1 MNTLVKHPL
10 SAACASVLLSAT
22 LMAGHVQ
29 AEEATEA
36 NPLQFYTGDN
46 GSYAKVTLEADLGFF
61 TQGNSNFGA
70 STDSDSWWES
80 LIRPGLD
87 VSYTL
92 PSSQRIYGL
101 IDAVQANTFGG
112 IDAGG
117 TNASDWAQGDVHDLR
132 IDHAY
137 VGWRSGN
144 LFNSL
149 GEDFLDLSFG
159 RQNYVAGDGF
169 LFASQGY
176 GGFNRAAYW
185 IGGRKSAE
193 YAGIAR
199 MKSGNWSGDLVYF
212 EADDRKETDT
222 QVGGGNLNYAVEKV
236 ANIGG
241 GFYSISS
248 DLESRDSMKVYNVRG
263 GIYPFAL
270 ADGAPALKTFKID
283 AEYVHEAADGNYDN
297 GNAWYIAP
305 SYQFEAMPWTP
316 TLTYRY
322 ASFNENYDSLFYGSS
337 DWGNWYQ
344 GEILGEYIIDNSNL
358 KSHMIKLKVQPT
370 ESVAVNLIYYKFMI
384 DDTATASDIYSKT
397 VTSDSLA
404 DEYNLIV
411 DWTVNP
417 HLSVSVV
424 GAIADP
430 DDAAAEI
437 FGDDTW
443 SYMMLFG
450 CIKF

>member
-22 LMAGHVQ
+22 LLAGNVQ
-29 AEEATEA
+29 AAEATEA
-36 NPLQFYTGDN
+36 NPLQFYTGAN
-46 GSYAKVTLEADLGFF
+46 GSYAKVTLEADLGVFV
-61 TQGNSNFGA
+61 QGNSWFGA
-70 STDSDSWWES
+70 PVDSDSWWES
-80 LIRPGLD
+80 LVRPGLD

-92 PSSQRIYGL
+92 PSSQKIYGL

-112 IDAGG
+112 VDAGL
-117 TNASDWAQGDVHDLR
+117 TNVGDEDVNDLR

-137 VGWRSGN
+137 AGWRSGK
-144 LFNSL
+144 LFSSL
-149 GEDFLDLSFG
+149 DEDFLDISFG
-159 RQNYVAGDGF
+159 RQNYVVGDGF

-212 EADDRKETDT
+212 EADDRLETDT
-222 QVGGGNLNYAVEKV
+222 QVGGGNLNYAVDKV

-248 DLESRDSMKVYNVRG
+248 DLESRDSMKVYDVRG
-263 GIYPFAL
+263 GVYPFAL

-283 AEYVHEAADGNYDN
+283 AEYVHEAADGDYAN

-305 SYQFEAMPWTP
+305 SYQFEAMPWKP
-316 TLTYRY
+316 TITYRY
-322 ASFNENYDSLFYGSS
+322 ASFDENYDSLFYGSS

-344 GEILGEYIIDNSNL
+344 GEILGEYALGNSNL
-358 KSHMIKLKVQPT
+358 DSHMIKLKVQPT
-370 ESVAVNLIYYKFMI
+370 DAVAVNLIYYKFMFN
-384 DDTATASDIYSKT
+384 DTATAGT
-397 VTSDSLA
+397 TSDDLA

-417 HLSVSVV
+417 HLSFSVV

-430 DDAAAEI
+430 GDAANELY
-437 FGDDTW
+437 GDDTW

-450 CIKF
+450 CVKF

>member
-61 TQGNSNFGA
+61 TQGDSWFGA
-70 STDSDSWWES
+70 PTDSDSWWES

-92 PSSQRIYGL
+92 PSSQKIYGV

-112 IDAGG
+112 IDAGL
-117 TNASDWAQGDVHDLR
+117 TNANYGDVNDLR
-132 IDHAY
+132 VEKAY
-137 VGWRSGN
+137 AGWRSGN
-144 LFNSL
+144 LFSSL
-149 GEDFLDLSFG
+149 GEDFLDISFG
-159 RQNYVAGDGF
+159 RQRYIVGDGF
-169 LFASQGY
+169 LFSSE
-176 GGFNRAAYW
+176 GGAGRNRGAYW
-185 IGGRKSAE
+185 IGGRNSAE
-193 YAGIAR
+193 YAGIVR

-212 EADDRKETDT
+212 EADDIDETDT
-222 QVGGGNLNYAVEKV
+222 QVGGVNLEYAVEKV

-248 DLESRDSMKVYNVRG
+248 DIDERDSMKVYDIRG
-263 GIYPFAL
+263 GVYPFAL
-270 ADGAPALKTFKID
+270 AEGLPALKPLKIN
-283 AEYVHEAADGNYDN
+283 AEYVHETADGDYDN

-305 SYQFEAMPWTP
+305 SYQFETTPWQP
-316 TLTYRY
+316 TITYRY
-322 ASFNENYDSLFYGSS
+322 ASFDENYDYLFYGSS

-344 GEILGEYIIDNSNL
+344 GEILGEYALGNSNL
-358 KSHMIKLKVQPT
+358 DSHMIKLKVQPT
-370 ESVAVNLIYYKFMI
+370 DAVAVNLIYYKFMFN
-384 DDTATASDIYSKT
+384 DAATAGT
-397 VTSDSLA
+397 TSDNFA

-417 HLSVSVV
+417 HLSISVV

-430 DDAAAEI
+430 DDAATEYTG
-437 FGDDTW
+437 GDDTW

>member
-10 SAACASVLLSAT
+10 SAACATILLSAT
-22 LMAGHVQ
+22 LMAGNVL

-36 NPLQFYTGDN
+36 NPLQFYTGAN
-46 GSYAKVTLEADLGFF
+46 GSYAKVTLEADLGVFV
-61 TQGNSNFGA
+61 QGNSWFGA
-70 STDSDSWWES
+70 PVDSDSWWES
-80 LIRPGLD
+80 LVRPGLD

-92 PSSQRIYGL
+92 PSSQKIYGL

-112 IDAGG
+112 VDAGL
-117 TNASDWAQGDVHDLR
+117 TNVGDEDVNDLR

-137 VGWRSGN
+137 AGWRSGK
-144 LFNSL
+144 LFSSL
-149 GEDFLDLSFG
+149 DEDFLDISFG
-159 RQNYVAGDGF
+159 RQNYVVGDGF

-212 EADDRKETDT
+212 EADDRLETDT
-222 QVGGGNLNYAVEKV
+222 QVGGGNLNYAVDKV

-248 DLESRDSMKVYNVRG
+248 DLESRDSMKVYDVRG
-263 GIYPFAL
+263 GVYPFAL

-283 AEYVHEAADGNYDN
+283 AEYVHEAADGDFAN

-305 SYQFEAMPWTP
+305 SYQFEAMPWKP
-316 TLTYRY
+316 TITYRY
-322 ASFNENYDSLFYGSS
+322 ASFDENYDSLFYGSS

-344 GEILGEYIIDNSNL
+344 GEILGEYALGNSNL
-358 KSHMIKLKVQPT
+358 DSHMIKLKVQPT
-370 ESVAVNLIYYKFMI
+370 DAVAVNLIYYKFMI
-384 DDTATASDIYSKT
+384 NDTAVAGT
-397 VTSDSLA
+397 TSDNLA

-417 HLSVSVV
+417 HLSFSVV

-430 DDAAAEI
+430 GDAANELY
-437 FGDDTW
+437 GDDTW

-450 CIKF
+450 CVKF

>member
-1 MNTLVKHPL
+1 
-10 SAACASVLLSAT
+10 
-22 LMAGHVQ
+22 MAGNVL

-36 NPLQFYTGDN
+36 NPLQFYTGAN
-46 GSYAKVTLEADLGFF
+46 GSYAKVTLEADLGVFV
-61 TQGNSNFGA
+61 QGNSSFGKSA
-70 STDSDSWWES
+70 EYLGKKSDSWWES

-92 PSSQRIYGL
+92 PSSQKIYGL

-112 IDAGG
+112 IDAAG
-117 TNASDWAQGDVHDLR
+117 TNASKYAYNDVHDLR

-137 VGWRSGN
+137 AGWRSGN

-149 GEDFLDLSFG
+149 GEDFLDISFG
-159 RQNYVAGDGF
+159 RQNYVVGDGF
-169 LFASQGY
+169 LMGSQGY
-176 GGFNRAAYW
+176 GGYNRAAYW

-199 MKSGNWSGDLVYF
+199 MKSGNWSGNLVYF
-212 EADDRKETDT
+212 EAENKDDQDT
-222 QVGGGNLNYAVEKV
+222 KAGGADVNYAVEKV

-241 GFYSISS
+241 GFYSLDS
-248 DLESRDSMKVYNVRG
+248 DIEERDSMKVYDVRG
-263 GIYPFAL
+263 GVYPFAL

-283 AEYVHEAADGNYDN
+283 AEYVHEAFDGNHDN

-305 SYQFEAMPWTP
+305 SYQFEAMPWKP

-322 ASFNENYDSLFYGSS
+322 ASFDENYDALFYGSS

-344 GEILGEYIIDNSNL
+344 GEIAGEYPLGNSNL
-358 KSHMIKLKVQPT
+358 DSHMIKLKVQPT
-370 ESVAVNLIYYKFMI
+370 DAVAVNLIYYKFMFN
-384 DDTATASDIYSKT
+384 DAATAGT
-397 VTSDSLA
+397 TSDNYA
-404 DEYNLIV
+404 DEYDLIV

-417 HLSVSVV
+417 HLSISVV

-430 DDAAAEI
+430 GDAATELTG
-437 FGDDTW
+437 GDDTW

-450 CIKF
+450 CVKF